1 MPSVDTG
8 KRAGT
13 TMPEGTIVKTMK
25 LDGNGHDFTQ
35 YQCNS
40 SAPLSVAIG
49 DQKRLSLGK
58 SRQSS
63 RRVV

>member
-8 KRAGT
+8 KRAGIT
-13 TMPEGTIVKTMK
+13 EDTIVKTMK

>member
-8 KRAGT
+8 KRAGIT
-13 TMPEGTIVKTMK
+13 EGTIVKTMK